1 MGWWIV
7 AGFVGFGVGAAL
19 VALLRTRLPKR
30 DALPWA
36 PPQYEVMRGLAH
48 EIRNP
53 LNAMSVTVQLLEEDL
68 KEGGLDREELKA
80 QLGLIRNE
88 AERLE
93 SVLSDFQRYAR
104 IIMRA
109 EAADIGQ
116 LIHDTL
122 DFMTPTAEQNGIEIV
137 REIEPLP
144 IMAADPKLLQ
154 QAFLNVILNAF
165 QAMQDGG
172 ELKVEARQD
181 GSESPLTAQVLFS
194 DTGPGIAAEAE
205 VRVFEPFFSTKPG
218 GTGLGMSVA
227 RQAVELHGGS
237 VEAGDRPGGGGA
249 QVVFRW
255 PIRVVKTMNG
265 ER

>member
-1 MGWWIV
+1 M
-7 AGFVGFGVGAAL
+7 
-19 VALLRTRLPKR
+19 ALLRTRLPKR

-68 KEGGLDREELKA
+68 KEDEIDKEDLKA

-93 SVLSDFQRYAR
+93 AVLSDFQRYAR
-104 IIMRA
+104 IMMRA

-116 LIHDTL
+116 LIEDTL
-122 DFMTPTAEQNGIEIV
+122 DFMTPTAEQSGIEIV

-144 IMAADPKLLQ
+144 VMAADPKLLQ

-181 GSESPLTAQVLFS
+181 DSESPSSVQVLFT
-194 DTGPGIAAEAE
+194 DAGIGIAQEAE
-205 VRVFEPFFSTKPG
+205 GRIFEPFFSTKPG

-227 RQAVELHGGS
+227 RQAAELHGGT
-237 VEAGDRPGGGGA
+237 VEAGNRPGGGGA
-249 QVVFRW
+249 LVEFRW
-255 PIRVVKTMNG
+255 PIRELSK
-265 ER
+265 R